1 MISQQFSLERKLWIT
16 YLFQSSRNLWHALLL
31 VVVVAANL
39 RLGFQLL
46 HLTSPHLASWRVRE
60 HMWQGFN
67 SSILWISYK
76 LPAQNLNGRS
86 WIGML
91 RIAEYFR
98 QPSDSWSYSRLFPCL
113 ATKNSKKC
121 KQGQGCKKGAS
132 TLIN

>member
-60 HMWQGFN
+60 HM
-67 SSILWISYK
+67 
-76 LPAQNLNGRS
+76 
-86 WIGML
+86 
-91 RIAEYFR
+91 
-98 QPSDSWSYSRLFPCL
+98 
-113 ATKNSKKC
+113 
-121 KQGQGCKKGAS
+121 
-132 TLIN
+132 